1 MGDAATPAPVVR
13 LSGAL
18 SLTAISVEG
27 IDRRAEARR
36 LAVPVARLIFTVTA
50 SALGDGDS
58 VLRLSFPRPGER
70 ALLRVVC
77 RRGTRVTVHRLR
89 VDDQTVTADLP
100 AMTTGEIAVLSLLRF
115 PTVIAAAAFGR
126 VPLPGAGQMPPRLPL
141 PRPDRIGGLR
151 SAPPPGVPDGDGL
164 EMPRFLE
171 PPEEAAPA
179 PVEMAPPEE
188 AFESA
193 PPPVP
198 VPPAPHTETP
208 QTPVRE
214 PAHIDAEVPASIPV
228 EREVPL
234 VVRLSRDRLEATP
247 GRARDDAVI
256 PVDPTR
262 PVIVTVALRGIR
274 LAEGAHRTRRLRLPD
289 AGAAPATA
297 TFRLIGVD
305 AGEADVSVIVRQ
317 EPVELP
323 LATLRLRPTVTAQG
337 SADAAPLVAA
347 TAASARPAQVAELPT
362 LRVDEELA
370 GGRSVLHIAA
380 VIGQERAEGRVEI
393 GDKAAF
399 VDRVYARLQGI
410 ASRVEAIR
418 DAETRRA
425 ETERL
430 VRRYGQAL
438 ADSLLGPDVRALLWR
453 HRAEVTSL
461 LLQTSAEIDLP
472 WEVVHLRPP
481 EGEDDGRTHF
491 LADLGLL
498 RWVYDT
504 ARPRRIAVHSAVAL
518 CPEYEDKSLRLAR
531 TAEEVAALRTH
542 LAGDPVSPIGVP
554 EVRSCV
560 QNGFDLLH
568 FAGHGRWSDAEP
580 IGQQLL
586 LAAFSPGAAEGVY
599 ADRDVRAD
607 LTTASRASH
616 APLVFLSACDVGRL
630 RSGATGTGGF
640 AEAFLRGGAGAFIG
654 CGWAVRDDVASEFVR
669 VFYDAAFGADLD
681 LAAATRQARDAA
693 RRAGDLS
700 GLAYAVFAD
709 PRTHLTTT

>member
-1 MGDAATPAPVVR
+1 MGDSATPTPVMH

-18 SLTAISVEG
+18 TVTAISVEG
-27 IDRRAEARR
+27 VDRRAEARR
-36 LAVPVARLIFTVTA
+36 LAVPVARLIVTVTA
-50 SALGDGDS
+50 SAHADGVS
-58 VLRLSFPRPGER
+58 VLHLAIPRPGEL

-89 VDDQTVTADLP
+89 VDDGTVTTDLP
-100 AMTTGEIAVLSLLRF
+100 AVPAGETVVLSLLRF

-151 SAPPPGVPDGDGL
+151 SAPPGIADGDRL
-164 EMPRFLE
+164 EVPRFLE
-171 PPEEAAPA
+171 PPEEAAPP
-179 PVEMAPPEE
+179 PVELAPPEE

-193 PPPVP
+193 PPPAP
-198 VPPAPHTETP
+198 AHPAPRPESPRTP
-208 QTPVRE
+208 ARE
-214 PAHIDAEVPASIPV
+214 SAHIDAEVPVSIPV
-228 EREVPL
+228 GREVPL

-247 GRARDDAVI
+247 GRARDEAVI

-262 PVIVTVALRGIR
+262 PVIVSVALRGVR
-274 LAEGAHRTRRLRLPD
+274 LPEGAHRTRRLRLPD

-323 LATLRLRPTVTAQG
+323 LATLRLRPTVTAQA
-337 SADAAPLVAA
+337 STATAPLVAA
-347 TAASARPAQVAELPT
+347 TAASARPAQVADLPT

-380 VIGQERAEGRVEI
+380 VIGHERAEGRVEI

-504 ARPRRIAVHSAVAL
+504 ARPRRIAVHSAVTL
-518 CPEYEDKSLRLAR
+518 CPQYEDKSLRLAR

-586 LAAFSPGAAEGVY
+586 LASFSPGAAEGVY
-599 ADRDVRAD
+599 ADGDVRAD
-607 LTTASRASH
+607 LTTGIRASH

-669 VFYDAAFGADLD
+669 VFYDAAFGEDLD